1 MFVMKGFAL
10 DSGPVWPYLLLVMAQ
25 RLMCCC
31 CCTVAREAPGT
42 YSGPAFVLLTL

>member
-10 DSGPVWPYLLLVMAQ
+10 DSGPVWTYLSLVMAP
-25 RLMCCC
+25 RLMCC

-42 YSGPAFVLLTL
+42 YSGAAFVLFTL

>member
-1 MFVMKGFAL
+1 MKGFAL
-10 DSGPVWPYLLLVMAQ
+10 DSGPVWTYLSLVMPQ

-42 YSGPAFVLLTL
+42 YSGPAFALLTL